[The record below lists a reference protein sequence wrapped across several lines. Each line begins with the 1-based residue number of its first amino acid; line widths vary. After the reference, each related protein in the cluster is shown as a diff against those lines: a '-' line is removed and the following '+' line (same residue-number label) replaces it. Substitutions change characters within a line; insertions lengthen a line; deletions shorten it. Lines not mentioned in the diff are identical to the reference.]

1 MNKKR
6 ISARL
11 NIYNYDMVKG
21 IADTLFYDENKNKGN
36 LSEALNWILGT
47 FRNRTSY
54 KGMIKF
60 LQHYADYNRGNRNSE
75 TVERVRQFLIYQ
87 KRIEEAL

>member
-6 ISARL
+6 VSVRL
-11 NIYNYDMVKG
+11 NIHNYDMVKN
-21 IADTLFYDENKNKGN
+21 IADTLFYDEEKNRGN
-36 LSEALNWILGT
+36 FSEALNWVLGT
-47 FRNRTSY
+47 FRNRTTY

-60 LQHYADYNRGNRNSE
+60 LQHYADYSRGNRDTE